1 MKNSVVL
8 CYLIVCFSLGCCK
21 EQQPNTNSL
30 TPEVIWKTSFGNG
43 LTSSMYPVINKN
55 LVIYSAYDSSN
66 SKHKFV
72 AFNKETGIKVWEWK
86 NSNQPTGYLGVQQ
99 QYVKD
104 NILVM
109 PLSGRPYQVVAVN
122 LDNGSQLWH
131 TTLPEG
137 GSFQMVGVDDKVFH
151 IRSNYDR
158 MKEEIFVT
166 DIRTGNWQSV
176 YAASNTNAPIFIR
189 GMHCYMNKDGKN
201 YLAFLVNKYTDF
213 NFKESEFTLFKYSVD
228 SSKMVSQ
235 KVLSFIKKNNAGA
248 FFAKATMDKFWLEG
262 SPVYSIDEVTGEKLL
277 EISPPFP
284 EALSGKIGVFDDK
297 IFMPRTETLLCFS
310 GKTGQQLW
318 QDDGRS
324 SGSTDRFQVHNNV
337 LYFASR
343 GNGLLHAFNV
353 LTGERIWKVESPDI
367 KQDNAGF
374 DAIVTVDPLSNRVYA
389 ASYLSA
395 ICYKTAK

>member
-1 MKNSVVL
+1 MPPLGKLYGFCL
-8 CYLIVCFSLGCCK
+8 CVFLRLLNTGFA
-21 EQQPNTNSL
+21 QQPKLILPVGHTQRVVSVQYSQDGKYVVSASWDNTAKVWDAL
-30 TPEVIWKTSFGNG
+30 TGHLLADLKGYTEWVTYAEFSPDGNYV
-43 LTSSMYPVINKN
+43 LTIS
-55 LVIYSAYDSSN
+55 DSI
-66 SKHKFV
+66 V
-72 AFNKETGIKVWEWK
+72 KVWEWK
-86 NSNQPTGYLGVQQ
+86 NNNQPTGYLGVQQ
-99 QYVKD
+99 QYIKD

-109 PLSGRPYQVVAVN
+109 PLSGRPYQVVAIN
-122 LDNGSQLWH
+122 LDNGTQLWH

-248 FFAKATMDKFWLEG
+248 FFAKATMDRVERRDPNKTYNKMTLA
-262 SPVYSIDEVTGEKLL
+262 EVEKL
-277 EISPPFP
+277 SPRMKWEEF
-284 EALSGKIGVFDDK
+284 
-297 IFMPRTETLLCFS
+297 
-310 GKTGQQLW
+310 
-318 QDDGRS
+318 
-324 SGSTDRFQVHNNV
+324 FQ
-337 LYFASR
+337 
-343 GNGLLHAFNV
+343 
-353 LTGERIWKVESPDI
+353 K
-367 KQDNAGF
+367 
-374 DAIVTVDPLSNRVYA
+374 
-389 ASYLSA
+389 
-395 ICYKTAK
+395 